1 VGAISI
7 VGCHATNDPVD
18 ICIDIGD
25 RFALT
30 SRSAS
35 PIKIEQGNCEH
46 EVTHAC
52 VSGCP

>member
-1 VGAISI
+1 VGAISV
-7 VGCHATNDPVD
+7 VGCHATDDPVD

-25 RFALT
+25 
-30 SRSAS
+30 SGQ
-35 PIKIEQGNCEH
+35 IKIDQGNCEH